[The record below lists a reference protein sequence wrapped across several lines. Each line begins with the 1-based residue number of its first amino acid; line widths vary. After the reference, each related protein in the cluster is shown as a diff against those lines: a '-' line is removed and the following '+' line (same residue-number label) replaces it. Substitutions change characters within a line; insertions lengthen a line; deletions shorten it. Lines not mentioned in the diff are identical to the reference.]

1 MSTRTLRAFWLGRR
15 AYEPIHRL
23 QAQAVEARQAG
34 RIGDTLLLLEHR
46 PVITLGRGAKN
57 EHLLFSAEALR
68 ARGIDLVHTMRG
80 GDVTYHG
87 PGQLVGYPIVDLD
100 PDRCDVRRYVR
111 DLLETMTAL
120 AAQHGVHAGI
130 IDRYPGIWVDL
141 ASPQQWPGEQ
151 EAKRPAKLG
160 AVGVRISRWVTMHG
174 FAFNAQTEMSG
185 FDVIVPCGIREYEV
199 TSLARLCPEV
209 SSPEALGR
217 VAADRLAERLDA
229 RIEIFDC
236 LDGPDEQL
244 ASAIGVGN

>member
-1 MSTRTLRAFWLGRR
+1 MSSRTLRVFWLGRR
-15 AYEPIHRL
+15 AYEPIHTL

-46 PVITLGRGAKN
+46 PVVTLGRGAKN
-57 EHLLFSAEALR
+57 EHLLFSAEALH
-68 ARGIDLVHTMRG
+68 ARGIDLVHTLRG

-87 PGQLVGYPIVDLD
+87 PGQLVGYPIVDLA

-111 DLLETMTAL
+111 NLLDTMTAL
-120 AAQHGVHAGI
+120 AARHRVDAGV

-141 ASPQQWPGEQ
+141 ASPERWRGQEQ
-151 EAKRPAKLG
+151 AERPAKLG

-199 TSLARLCPEV
+199 TSIARLCGESP
-209 SSPEALGR
+209 SPEALAER
-217 VAADRLAERLDA
+217 AAGELAERLDA
-229 RIEIFDC
+229 RVESFEK
-236 LDGPDEQL
+236 LDGSDDSL
-244 ASAIGVGN
+244 AAAVGVD